1 MLSIVR
7 LVVPAGQGALSLAG
21 REIHLG
27 GMGAGTPDRA
37 GWLGHHGGMAGEP
50 GCEGRASRVLAAVLF
65 GLAMSA
71 VATAVAVELAGG
83 FPRPL
88 TARPRAC
95 RDVDDLR
102 LAQVA
107 SR

>member
-1 MLSIVR
+1 MLPIVR

-21 REIHLG
+21 QEIHPGDL
-27 GMGAGTPDRA
+27 GAGTPDRA

-50 GCEGRASRVLAAVLF
+50 GCDGRASRVLAAVLF

-83 FPRPL
+83 FPVR
-88 TARPRAC
+88 
-95 RDVDDLR
+95 
-102 LAQVA
+102 
-107 SR
+107 